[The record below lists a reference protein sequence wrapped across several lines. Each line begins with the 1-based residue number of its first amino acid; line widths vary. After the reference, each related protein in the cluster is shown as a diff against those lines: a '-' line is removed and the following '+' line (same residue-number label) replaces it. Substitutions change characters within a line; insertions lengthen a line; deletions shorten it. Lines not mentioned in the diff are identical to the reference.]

1 MSSSYTLFDNSS
13 GSSNS
18 IHESVELRSRSKNY
32 FNTASDP
39 WRQESPHSG
48 SRLQILEH
56 NVKNGETLMQISL
69 LYSVPVSEIKRV
81 NNIVADQ
88 EIHAFPVIKVP
99 LSRTYLLKR
108 QLIEQQQS
116 NQLIEIEGIN
126 TQNANSLEV
135 GNGQILDKNN
145 LNLQNGHFL
154 DSVPLQSSQDSLNG
168 SENSQNSPK
177 YARQTIEGIL
187 DEADKTVAAIRQNL
201 PSPSLEGGQFHFVDA
216 GVPDNSSSMW
226 IILIIVI
233 VIFVLLPLGLTLL
246 EEAGELSEERQQ
258 QQQNNNHQ
266 N

>member
-1 MSSSYTLFDNSS
+1 MSSSSYILFDNSS

-18 IHESVELRSRSKNY
+18 LHESVELRSRSKNQHS
-32 FNTASDP
+32 NTASDP
-39 WRQESPHSG
+39 WRQESPHSNG
-48 SRLQILEH
+48 SSRLQLLEH
-56 NVKNGETLMQISL
+56 NVKNGESLMQISL

-108 QLIEQQQS
+108 QLIEQQQK
-116 NQLIEIEGIN
+116 I
-126 TQNANSLEV
+126 
-135 GNGQILDKNN
+135 GNGQILH
-145 LNLQNGHFL
+145 LNLQNENL
-154 DSVPLQSSQDSLNG
+154 MDSVPLKSSQNSLNG

-216 GVPDNSSSMW
+216 GVPDNSSNMW

-246 EEAGELSEERQQ
+246 EEAGELGEERQQ
-258 QQQNNNHQ
+258 QQNHHQNN
-266 N
+266 

>member
-1 MSSSYTLFDNSS
+1 MSSSSYILFDNSS

-18 IHESVELRSRSKNY
+18 LHESVELRSRSKNQHS
-32 FNTASDP
+32 NTASDP
-39 WRQESPHSG
+39 WRQESPHSNG
-48 SRLQILEH
+48 SSRLQLLEH
-56 NVKNGETLMQISL
+56 NVKNGESLMQISL

-116 NQLIEIEGIN
+116 NQLIEIEGEK
-126 TQNANSLEV
+126 QNISSEI
-135 GNGQILDKNN
+135 GNGQILH
-145 LNLQNGHFL
+145 LNLQNENL
-154 DSVPLQSSQDSLNG
+154 MDSVPLKSSQNSLNG

-216 GVPDNSSSMW
+216 GVPDNSSNMW

-246 EEAGELSEERQQ
+246 EEAGELGEERQQ
-258 QQQNNNHQ
+258 QQNHHQNN
-266 N
+266 